1 MAIYDVTVSL
11 RADMPVYP
19 GDPPFRRVVTSRIS
33 EGASSNMSRLD
44 FGAHTGTHVDAQYHI
59 VDGAATVDALPGELL
74 IGAAR
79 VVPIED
85 PRVITVE
92 ELRRHGWRGVERV
105 LFQTANADKLETMDR
120 FIEDFVYL
128 EGQAAEFLAAQDV
141 RLVGVDYLSVDF
153 PHSGTHP
160 AHQALMRAGII
171 IIEGLNLHGVP
182 PGDYEMFCGPLK
194 VVGGDGAPA
203 RVFLRG

>member
-11 RADMPVYP
+11 RAGMPVYP
-19 GDPPFRRVVTSRIS
+19 GDPPFRRIVTARIS
-33 EGASSNMSRLD
+33 QGASSNMSRLD
-44 FGAHTGTHVDAQYHI
+44 MGAHLGTHVDAPHHI
-59 VDGAATVDALPGELL
+59 VDGTATIDALPGELL
-74 IGAAR
+74 IGPAR

-85 PRVITVE
+85 PCVITLD
-92 ELRRHGWRGVERV
+92 ELRRHDWGGVERV
-105 LFQTANADKLETMDR
+105 LFQTANADKLETMDG
-120 FIEDFVYL
+120 FIDDFVYL
-128 EGQAAEFLAAQDV
+128 DGAAAEFLAAQDV

-160 AHQALMRAGII
+160 AHQALMQAGVI

-194 VVGGDGAPA
+194 VQGGDGAPA